1 MKKVCSGT
9 GIIPVIKSLDDKYYF
24 VLFKSIVRK
33 NYSINPIEDAGGKY
47 EGNSIKLSAIR
58 ELKEESCLLFNLEN
72 IQEKESILQLNKIL
86 TEFSF
91 ANENYR
97 DYYVSHFVYLEN
109 KSSGYFDFEILRND
123 YENNLKNFWKNGF
136 SVYTE
141 NKDIVFIPLE
151 AIEDIKSEYI
161 KDYTGLEHLLYK
173 RTYQIFG
180 NLNKNYNLKDFINKL
195 IEKPISLNRI
205 ELDNFNYSKEK
216 ITNLITYDA
225 K

>member
-9 GIIPVIKSLDDKYYF
+9 GIIPVIKSSNDTYYF
-24 VLFKSIVRK
+24 VLFKSIIRK

-72 IQEKESILQLNKIL
+72 IQEKESILQLNRIL
-86 TEFSF
+86 TDFSF
-91 ANENYR
+91 ANENSR

-109 KSSGYFDFEILRND
+109 KSSGYFDFKTLRND
-123 YENNLKNFWKNGF
+123 YINNLKNFWKTGF

-141 NKDIVFIPLE
+141 NKDIVFIPIE
-151 AIEDIKSEYI
+151 AIKDIKSEYI
-161 KDYTGLEHLLYK
+161 KDYTGIEHLLYK

-180 NLNKNYNLKDFINKL
+180 NLNKNYDINDFINKL
-195 IEKPISLNRI
+195 IEKPIILDRI
-205 ELDNFNYSKEK
+205 ELDNYKYSKEN
-216 ITNLITYDA
+216 ITNLICYDT